1 MNGSELSLT
10 TRPTTRTRAGGLPDV
25 TDGASLPTVAES
37 TPSADSPA
45 GCSADRST
53 GGSRDYE
60 ERLLSRSLIAA
71 LPVPLLST
79 DAHGR
84 VVQANPAAAC
94 LLDATVS
101 TLERE
106 PVFHRLDE
114 DSRRDGQALLEKA
127 VRTRRDVRGSLVVL
141 PPGRQVACQVTL
153 VPAVSVDHEPAAAHE
168 EPVVNLVRWV
178 IVPARDAPPDT
189 TGTSTTVPDAALAEL
204 CRLGI
209 GQADLRTLLSR
220 VTEFACRGLPG
231 VDAASIVLG
240 DPLEPAVLASSSTVA
255 QAGDAV
261 QHYAGRGPVF
271 DAYHHARP
279 AGTDDLIHDPRWSLS
294 RVNGVDPLAR
304 RCLAL
309 PFTLAGGVI
318 GVLALYGEEKL
329 AADTLAARARPYLAT
344 AETLV
349 RDSRLLA
356 EVVTTR
362 DQLQEAL
369 TSRSEI
375 DQAKGIIMAIRR
387 CSADEAFFLLT
398 RMSNT
403 THRKV
408 RDIARDLTAQAVGDG
423 MPLPAPY
430 PASRHRRPR
439 TS

>member
-1 MNGSELSLT
+1 L
-10 TRPTTRTRAGGLPDV
+10 
-25 TDGASLPTVAES
+25 
-37 TPSADSPA
+37 
-45 GCSADRST
+45 
-53 GGSRDYE
+53 
-60 ERLLSRSLIAA
+60 LIAA

-79 DAHGR
+79 DAQGR
-84 VVQANPAAAC
+84 VVQANAAAAC
-94 LLDATVS
+94 LLGDTVG
-101 TLERE
+101 TLEHE
-106 PVFHRLDE
+106 SVFHRLDE

-127 VRTRRDVRGSLVVL
+127 VRTRRDVQGRLVLL

-153 VPAVSVDHEPAAAHE
+153 MPAVPVDQEAAAAHA

-178 IVPARDAPPDT
+178 VVPAGDPPPDS
-189 TGTSTTVPDAALAEL
+189 TGTSTTAPDAVLVEL

-209 GQADLRTLLSR
+209 GQADLRALLSR
-220 VTEFACRGLPG
+220 VTELACQGLPG

-240 DPLEPAVLASSSTVA
+240 DPGEPAVLASSSAVA

-261 QHYAGRGPVF
+261 QHYAGSGPVF

-279 AGTDDLIHDPRWSLS
+279 AGTDDLIHDSRWSLS
-294 RVNGVDPLAR
+294 RVNGIDPLVR

-309 PFTLAGGVI
+309 PFTPAGGLI
-318 GVLALYGEEKL
+318 GVLALYGQEKL
-329 AADTLAARARPYLAT
+329 VADTLAVRARPYLAT
-344 AETLV
+344 AEALV
-349 RDSRLLA
+349 RDSRVLE

-375 DQAKGIIMAIRR
+375 DQAKGVIMAMRR
-387 CSADEAFFLLT
+387 CGADEAFSLLT

-408 RDIARDLTAQAVGDG
+408 RDIAHDLVAQAVGDRT
-423 MPLPAPY
+423 PLPAPSTPS
-430 PASRHRRPR
+430 PAPRHHRPR